1 MNRYK
6 RQDQIRWILQIL
18 VWGGFWMLSP
28 MLADN
33 FPENTHSL
41 QRSGF
46 LAITTAT
53 LVALNVL
60 FLFPSFYQKR
70 RFWIFFASGI
80 FLIILYTTG
89 LEWAFREVL
98 GPNPNRPDPA
108 SFPRGMSPRGPGD
121 GTFRTV
127 TRLIPFLLV
136 FLGSAAIEISVHA
149 QRQAQESIELKNEKL
164 ASEMKWLRW
173 QMNPHFLFNALNNIY
188 SLTVIKSDKAPENL
202 MALSEMMRYMLYEGS
217 KDRVPLSKEIDYLHR
232 YIDLQQL
239 KDSTGLNI
247 QIDLAPVP
255 SHLEIAPQLLLP
267 FVENAFKHSNI
278 EDLEKGWITIA
289 LKQEG
294 TTIQFEVKNSIPE
307 RRSPKDQ
314 QGGLGLA
321 NVKRLLTL
329 SYPEKHSLTIE
340 ETDQQYS
347 VCLELTLR

>member
-1 MNRYK
+1 
-6 RQDQIRWILQIL
+6 
-18 VWGGFWMLSP
+18 MLSP

-46 LAITTAT
+46 LAVTTAA

-60 FLFPSFYQKR
+60 FLFPSFYQKKKY
-70 RFWIFFASGI
+70 WLFFDVGVLLA
-80 FLIILYTTG
+80 ILFTVC
-89 LEWAFREVL
+89 LEWAFKEMI
-98 GPNPNRPDPA
+98 GPNPNRPDF
-108 SFPRGMSPRGPGD
+108 SKFPERMNPGGPGG

-149 QRQAQESIELKNEKL
+149 QRQSQLAIELQNEKL

-217 KDRVPLSKEIDYLHR
+217 KDRVPLRKEVDYLKR
-232 YIDLQQL
+232 YVDLQKL
-239 KDSTGLNI
+239 KDSSGMNI
-247 QIDLAPVP
+247 RMDLQEMAAN
-255 SHLEIAPQLLLP
+255 LEIVPQLLLP

-278 EDLEKGWITIA
+278 EDLDKGWITIA
-289 LKQEG
+289 LKQKRE
-294 TTIQFEVKNSIPE
+294 TIRFEVKNSIPQ
-307 RRSPKDQ
+307 RPSPKDK

-321 NVKRLLTL
+321 NVKRLLAL
-329 SYPEKHSLTIE
+329 SYPEKHSLTID
-340 ETDQQYS
+340 ETDQQFA
-347 VCLELTLR
+347 VCLELTLN